1 MRFHGRMA
9 IDDWFLSTDERG
21 KPWTRLSHRH
31 GGRSWT
37 SGNDARLHVHGV
49 GYFAR
54 LREVVEAQGPGDLLL
69 FTDWRGDPDE
79 RLGEDGLTVA
89 ELFAGAARRG
99 VVVKGLFWRSHLDTI
114 AYSEEENRSMADDI
128 REAGGEVLLDMRV
141 LPLGS
146 HHQKFV
152 VLRHPD
158 RPEKDVAFVGGIDL
172 CHTRRDDRAHLGDPQ
187 TVKMGD
193 VWGPTPAWHDAMI
206 EVRGPAVGD
215 VEATFRE
222 RWEDPTPLAL
232 DPISRVE
239 AWAHRDDEHA
249 DPLPPQLPDPAPRG
263 EMSVQVLRTFPA
275 KLPRFPFAP
284 RGERS
289 IARGYGKAAGRAQ
302 RLIYVEDQYFW
313 SGVVVSCFAKALAA
327 RPELRMILV
336 LSTYTTSDSPM
347 ANASCLPARVQA
359 LQDLY
364 RAGGDRVGVYGIEN
378 PHGTPVYVHSKVC
391 VVDDV
396 WMTVGSDNV
405 NRRSWTYDSELTCAV
420 LDERRDEREPRT
432 IGADEAR
439 VFPREARLT
448 LAREHL
454 DRADGDDADLID
466 PASAFEAFRTTA
478 RDLDRWH
485 DGGGVGPRPPGRL
498 RSYVLP
504 SITGPRRV
512 LGRLAYRLADDPD
525 GRPRSLRG
533 TSEF

>member
-1 MRFHGRMA
+1 MA

-21 KPWTRLSHRH
+21 NPWTRLSHRH

-193 VWGPTPAWHDAMI
+193 VWGSDARLARRDD
-206 EVRGPAVGD
+206 RGARPGRRGCRGHLPGAVGG
-215 VEATFRE
+215 
-222 RWEDPTPLAL
+222 
-232 DPISRVE
+232 
-239 AWAHRDDEHA
+239 
-249 DPLPPQLPDPAPRG
+249 PD
-263 EMSVQVLRTFPA
+263 
-275 KLPRFPFAP
+275 
-284 RGERS
+284 
-289 IARGYGKAAGRAQ
+289 
-302 RLIYVEDQYFW
+302 
-313 SGVVVSCFAKALAA
+313 AA
-327 RPELRMILV
+327 R
-336 LSTYTTSDSPM
+336 
-347 ANASCLPARVQA
+347 
-359 LQDLY
+359 
-364 RAGGDRVGVYGIEN
+364 AGPY
-378 PHGTPVYVHSKVC
+378 
-391 VVDDV
+391 
-396 WMTVGSDNV
+396 
-405 NRRSWTYDSELTCAV
+405 
-420 LDERRDEREPRT
+420 
-432 IGADEAR
+432 
-439 VFPREARLT
+439 
-448 LAREHL
+448 LA
-454 DRADGDDADLID
+454 
-466 PASAFEAFRTTA
+466 
-478 RDLDRWH
+478 
-485 DGGGVGPRPPGRL
+485 GGGVGAPRRRARRPASAAAARPRTQGGDERAGAADVPSEAAAVPVRPPR
-498 RSYVLP
+498 
-504 SITGPRRV
+504 
-512 LGRLAYRLADDPD
+512 
-525 GRPRSLRG
+525 
-533 TSEF
+533 